1 VALGEQNHPK
11 KLFAIAFDGFPAS
24 QSRLAGRYL
33 VHNHVK
39 REVTMPAAKPKTKRT
54 AKAKTRDN
62 KLWRA
67 WENDPDLT
75 PEERAYMRDF
85 FYRRRH
91 LAVVADPCG
100 GPRILKCRAELEE
113 TDDAAY
119 QALKR
124 IYERDGAEIFKEARR
139 ESLIGVLTSIEMIGG
154 LPKPW
159 RRMLKELVAEMRQ
172 EEARIDA
179 RLNRQRNR
187 RGDRP
192 AVAA

>member
-39 REVTMPAAKPKTKRT
+39 REVTMPAAKP
-54 AKAKTRDN
+54 
-62 KLWRA
+62 A